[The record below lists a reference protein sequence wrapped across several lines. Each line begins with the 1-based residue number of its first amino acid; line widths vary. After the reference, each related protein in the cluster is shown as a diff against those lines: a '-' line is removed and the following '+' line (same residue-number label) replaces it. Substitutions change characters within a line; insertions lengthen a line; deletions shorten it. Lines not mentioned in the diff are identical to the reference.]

1 MDNLPAATKMI
12 RELPGGDSIVM
23 YDRGYPI
30 GFMGSKVSTRPL
42 PPLSPPPN
50 PPLTPLTPPYPP

>member
-42 PPLSPPPN
+42 PPLSPPP
-50 PPLTPLTPPYPP
+50 TPP